1 MELIKKTTILF
12 SPGLHRHL
20 TGLAAREGV
29 SLGELVRRAC
39 EAQYGRRSSGE
50 RLEAVRAMGKMSLP
64 VGTAASMK
72 AESVPPPKALP
83 R

>member
-39 EAQYGRRSSGE
+39 EIQYGRRSSDE
-50 RLEAVRAMGKMSLP
+50 RLEAVRAIGRMALP
-64 VGTAASMK
+64 VGSTARLK
-72 AESVPPPKALP
+72 AESVPSHKALP

>member
-1 MELIKKTTILF
+1 MELVKKTTILF
-12 SPGLHRHL
+12 TPGLHRHL

-39 EAQYGRRSSGE
+39 EIQYGRRSRDE
-50 RLEAVRAMGKMSLP
+50 RLEAVRAMGRMSLP
-64 VGTAASMK
+64 VGTPARMK

>member
-39 EAQYGRRSSGE
+39 ETQYGIRSRDD
-50 RLEAVRAMGKMSLP
+50 RLEAVRAIGRMTLP
-64 VGTAASMK
+64 AGTTARMK